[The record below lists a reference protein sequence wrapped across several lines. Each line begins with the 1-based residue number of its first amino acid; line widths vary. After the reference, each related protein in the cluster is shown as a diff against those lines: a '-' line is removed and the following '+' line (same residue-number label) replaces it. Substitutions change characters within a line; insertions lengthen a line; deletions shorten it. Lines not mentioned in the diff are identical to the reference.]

1 MTSESLNPQQWLA
14 DNPLLAGERLY
25 AVISSTSNA
34 DPLAAYRQR
43 GGIEPPIAL
52 WAETPYA
59 DWLPVMPYLLSL
71 TPDSE
76 FVQWVA
82 QTDADDWG
90 WLAVST
96 AAPELIAAH
105 LRGLT
110 HVLMP
115 AGEAVF
121 FRFWDGRHWLPIL
134 QHLGTEASD
143 VLPMFDRYWVNGEP
157 VAVGQGATRPAQSFP
172 WWEVPKDLLNTLA
185 EKDLS
190 NVIDNL
196 MQWLKETQTAL
207 YFSTPEPGLRQK
219 VEHFVTLADSTQD
232 NDNQRFMAYLQ
243 RELGQ

>member
-14 DNPLLAGERLY
+14 DNPLLTGERLY

-157 VAVGQGATRPAQSFP
+157 VTVGQSAIRPAQAFP
-172 WWEVPKDLLNTLA
+172 WWEAPKDLLNILA
-185 EKDLS
+185 EKDL
-190 NVIDNL
+190 NTVIDNL
-196 MQWLKETQTAL
+196 MQWLKETQNEL
-207 YFSTPEPGLRQK
+207 YFCMPQLSLRQK
-219 VEHFVTLADSTQD
+219 VEYFATHMQATQD
-232 NDNQRFMAYLQ
+232 DDNQRFLAYLQ
-243 RELGQ
+243 QQAGQ

>member
-1 MTSESLNPQQWLA
+1 MTSESLTAQQWLA
-14 DNPLLAGERLY
+14 DNPLRCGEHLY
-25 AVISSTSNA
+25 AVISCASDA

-43 GGIEPPIAL
+43 GGVEPPIAL

-76 FVQWVA
+76 CVQWA
-82 QTDADDWG
+82 AETDAHDWG

-96 AAPELIAAH
+96 AAPELIASH

-115 AGEAVF
+115 AGVAVF

-134 QHLGTEASD
+134 QHLGPAARD
-143 VLPMFDRYWVNGEP
+143 VLPVFDRYWVNGQP
-157 VAVGQGATRPAQSFP
+157 VAVGQGATLPAQSFP

-185 EKDLS
+185 EKDS
-190 NVIDNL
+190 STVIDNL
-196 MQWLKETQTAL
+196 LQWLKETQTEL
-207 YFSTPEPGLRQK
+207 YFSLPESGLRQK
-219 VEHFVTLADSTQD
+219 VEHFVTLSDSNQD
-232 NDNQRFMAYLQ
+232 DDKQRFMTYLQ
-243 RELGQ
+243 QELGR